1 MRQPLCLS
9 RKLHTMALLLNIDTA
24 TEQAGVCLSNNETV
38 LAVRQTLEQKNHAS
52 FIQPA
57 IKQLLAGAGC
67 QLQDIDAVA
76 VSAGPGS
83 YTGLRVGLATA
94 KGICFALQKPL
105 IMLNTLQVMALASV
119 QANKTAAHTG
129 QSALFCPMIDARRM
143 EVFTALYNEKME
155 EIMPP
160 QAMVLDETSFAE
172 KLQNHTII
180 FSGSGSPK
188 IKIVQHAN
196 VVFGDISYKIDGM
209 AVLSSVAYKEKRFA
223 DLAYSEPF
231 YLKEFYKP
239 MKKN

>member
-1 MRQPLCLS
+1 
-9 RKLHTMALLLNIDTA
+9 MALLLNIDTA

-57 IKQLLAGAGC
+57 IKELLAGARY
-67 QLQDIDAVA
+67 QLQDVDAVA

-105 IMLNTLQVMALASV
+105 IMLNTLQVMAYASI
-119 QANKTAAHTG
+119 QANKTTPQTG
-129 QSALFCPMIDARRM
+129 LPVLFCPMIDARRM
-143 EVFTALYNEKME
+143 EVFTALYNADLH

-160 QAMVLDETSFAE
+160 QAMVLDEGSFAE
-172 KLQNHTII
+172 VLKTNTII
-180 FSGSGSPK
+180 LSGSGSPK
-188 IKIVQHAN
+188 ATIVKHPN
-196 VVFGDISYKIDGM
+196 LFFGEPTYRIEEM
-209 AVLSSVAYKEKRFA
+209 AVLSSLAYTKKQFA